1 MKLLVCNDCS
11 PEFVELQVRS
21 FQKYLQEPLEFIV
34 FNCERE
40 ISKTPDKATE
50 VEAIS
55 RSLGIQTIN
64 IPRDREIEDYWLSI
78 APGYQLFS
86 PDGRFCR
93 GIGGDTF
100 NYMLQWVWQRY
111 LPNEKGTV
119 CFCHSDVFLIEP
131 INLTEFV
138 ENHSLAAVIQRKLS
152 HQQLTRSG
160 QPVYAGSPTEFD
172 ARSEHETLVYPWE
185 AFMLVKPQEL
195 PDMATMKWW
204 PMLVE
209 GTWTDTGGPTHHYFK
224 AHPEIKLREIGQSG
238 EHDDPNVDFHPSRY
252 SFFHLGEKRI
262 LHYYSGSRW
271 CTNMPLYWNFSQQ
284 QSDDYHA
291 RKLAWAKRMVG
302 L

>member
-1 MKLLVCNDCS
+1 MKVFTCNDCS
-11 PEFVELQVRS
+11 PEFVELQFRS
-21 FQKYLQEPLEFIV
+21 FEKYLQEPLEFIV

-40 ISKTPDKATE
+40 ISKTPEKATL
-50 VEAIS
+50 VADMCH
-55 RSLGIQTIN
+55 SLGIQDIN

-78 APGYQLFS
+78 APGYQLFNS
-86 PDGRFCR
+86 DGRFCR
-93 GIGGDTF
+93 GVGGDTF

-111 LPNEKGTV
+111 LPHEKGTI
-119 CFCHSDVFLIEP
+119 CFLHSDVFLIEP
-131 INLTEFV
+131 INLSEFA
-138 ENHSLAAVIQRKLS
+138 EGYSLCSVLQHKLS

-160 QPVYAGSPTEFD
+160 QPVHAGNQLYFD
-172 ARSEHETLVYPWE
+172 STTEHEPLMYPWE
-185 AFMLVKPQEL
+185 AFMLIKPEEL
-195 PDMATMKWW
+195 PGMETMKWW

-224 AHPEIKLREIGQSG
+224 SHPEIKLRDIGQSG

-252 SFFHLGEKRI
+252 SFFHLGEKKI

-271 CTNMPLYWNFSQQ
+271 CTNMPLYWNFTAEQAE
-284 QSDDYHA
+284 DYHA